1 MSEEVQRNHTMT
13 TRSMSNKE
21 EAINTKP
28 NARAKAKTVFK
39 KNPKPVIKH
48 VITPK
53 TETNKIC
60 SEVFIVSEP
69 KNIPKLSIPLAEIF
83 TEAELKERGLIP
95 NASIDGW
102 RKVIPATELDILVTA
117 GKDVRCKWALA
128 PEGWYWKAFSEKS
141 YFWFDWFELR
151 EIQEK

>member
-1 MSEEVQRNHTMT
+1 MQRIHTMT
-13 TRSMSNKE
+13 TRSMSNKA

-28 NARAKAKTVFK
+28 NAKAKVKTVPK
-39 KNPKPVIKH
+39 KPVIKH

-60 SEVFIVSEP
+60 SEVIIVSDP
-69 KNIPKLSIPLAEIF
+69 KNIPKLSKPLAEIF
-83 TEAELKERGLIP
+83 TEAELKERGLSP
-95 NASIDGW
+95 NASVDGW
-102 RKVIPATELDILVTA
+102 RKVIPASELDILVTA
-117 GKDVRCKWALA
+117 GKDVRGKWALA

-151 EIQEK
+151 EIPENKDIN